1 MYNRPPTSS
10 VFPVDTRAQY
20 ARMLPDAR
28 ETGMAAIMS
37 KLVPEVPSQRVGV
50 GGLSTD
56 AKAGKNK
63 SIEHLDLSLLT
74 KISDMTA
81 NDVNDAR
88 SIFQLLPETQLAMQ
102 ILTSSILSP
111 KDMVTTSINFG
122 LEQNRFSSDLASA
135 MQGVIEEHFEK
146 VYKISDLLTPS
157 LEDALFMTGSY
168 PLLILP
174 ENSIDVAINSVG
186 RVTMESIND
195 QVKDDNLRHLGYL
208 GNPVA
213 PKNGAAMN
221 LGLEALSG
229 NGSYG
234 THTYVPK
241 MVIGMNA
248 VVDDEENGI
257 KAGDKME
264 VDTLME
270 VVDNPSILKMPALR
284 ERMAQDR
291 IDAIMQKQGMLQVNG
306 VQFAVSQESFGA
318 YTEYNLGTRRKLS
331 QAHVPLEI
339 IKTNHEIAR
348 DTIGHPTVMKL
359 PSESVIPV
367 HQPGA
372 PRKHLGYFILLDE
385 LGNPINSVDQRDYFT
400 DMANSLNTNSSMG
413 SQILAQAKRALMGQE
428 TSRQTEIEEMARVYG
443 RMIDRELTQRLEAGP
458 YGRQLEVTVPEEI
471 YRVMFARRM
480 AHQRTKVLYVPAQM
494 MVYIAF
500 DYNKYGIGQSLLQQ
514 SKVLG
519 GIRVVSLLADAM
531 AGIKNS
537 INRTQ
542 LAIQLEPTDP
552 NPSQTVEFLLHEF
565 AKTRQGIFPLGAT
578 NPVDINSYLQ
588 RASIDVVVTGNTRY
602 PEIKMDVTERQSNRV
617 KPDTDFTD
625 KLRDAHLQAMGLS
638 PDMVDAGQGA
648 DFATS
653 VLANNLLLAKR
664 VLTYQTEFEGFLN
677 DFVIKY
683 VLADGALMAEL
694 RKLVDEN
701 RNKLTREQQR
711 ANEISKDAKDQRD
724 ALTKGKTSAS
734 MESMSERLED
744 LQAMGRDAVIMEFLQ
759 ALRLRLPK
767 PDMATAEAQ
776 ASAYNSREEF
786 VDKCLGNWINEAY
799 LTEQGLGDLKDL
811 VPMVKEAAKA
821 KIMRDWMA
829 DNNVM
834 PEIFTLLTNPDPD
847 EQPDLIRGIE
857 DHVKSMSKSLL
868 HVMYALATT
877 QRRTGPAVERLKK
890 IVGPNDDFGGGGSY
904 DYQSAPANPSD
915 DLLDPGM
922 DVGGGDALDVPPGDE
937 TGGEPP
943 ADETGTGEEGGGG
956 DMSLP
961 PL

>member
-10 VFPVDTRAQY
+10 VFPTDTRSQY
-20 ARMLPDAR
+20 ARMLPDGR
-28 ETGMAAIMS
+28 ESGMAAIMS
-37 KLVPEVPSQRVGV
+37 KLVPELPTQRVGV
-50 GGLSTD
+50 GGLTTD
-56 AKAGKNK
+56 NRAGKNK
-63 SIEHLDLSLLT
+63 SIEHLDLALLT

-111 KDMVTTSINFG
+111 KDMVTVSVNFA
-122 LEQNRFSSDLASA
+122 LEQNRFNGELASA
-135 MQGVIEEHFEK
+135 MQGVIQEHFEK

-157 LEDALFMTGSY
+157 LEDSLFMTGSY

-174 ENSIDVAINSVG
+174 ENSIDAAINSVG
-186 RVTMESIND
+186 RVSMESIKD
-195 QVKDDNLRHLGYL
+195 QVENDELTHLGYL
-208 GNPVA
+208 ANPVT
-213 PKNGAAMN
+213 PTGGKMN

-229 NGSYG
+229 QGSYG
-234 THTYVPK
+234 TQTYKPATTLTL
-241 MVIGMNA
+241 N
-248 VVDDEENGI
+248 VVEED
-257 KAGDKME
+257 GDLKVGEKLEIDAML
-264 VDTLME
+264 D

-291 IDAIMQKQGMLQVNG
+291 IEAIMSKQKMLQVNG
-306 VQFAVSQESFGA
+306 FQFAVSQESFGA

-348 DTIGHPTVMKL
+348 DTIGHPTVMKV

-428 TSRQTEIEEMARVYG
+428 TSRQSEIEEMARVYG
-443 RMIDRELTQRLEAGP
+443 RMVDRELTQKLQAGP
-458 YGRQLEVTVPEEI
+458 YGTQMEVTAPEEI

-552 NPSQTVEFLLHEF
+552 NPSQTVEFLTHEF

-588 RASIDVVVTGNTRY
+588 RASIDVVVTGNTRF
-602 PEIKMDVTERQSNRV
+602 PEVKMDVTERQSNRV

-677 DFVIKY
+677 DFIIKY

-694 RKLVDEN
+694 RELVEKN
-701 RNKLTREQQR
+701 RHKLTREQQR
-711 ANEISKDAKDQRD
+711 AQQTSEDTKEQRA
-724 ALTKGKTSAS
+724 ALTKGKTTAT
-734 MESMSERLED
+734 MENINERLED
-744 LQAMGRDAVIMEFLQ
+744 LEAMGRDAVIMEFLQ
-759 ALRLRLPK
+759 CLRLRLPK

-776 ASAYNSREEF
+776 SAAYTAREEF
-786 VDKCLGNWINEAY
+786 VEKCLGNWLNEAY
-799 LTEQGLGDLKDL
+799 LVEQGMGDLKDL

-821 KIMRDWMA
+821 KVMRDWMA

-834 PEIFTLLTNPDPD
+834 PELFDMLTNADPD

-857 DHVKSMSKSLL
+857 DHFKSMNKSLL
-868 HVMYALATT
+868 HVMYALAVT
-877 QRRTGPAVERLKK
+877 QRRSGPAVDRLKK
-890 IVGPNDDFGGGGSY
+890 IVGPNDEFGGGGGY
-904 DYQSAPANPSD
+904 DYQSAPANPADADFGGDPSMDMGGTD
-915 DLLDPGM
+915 DLGL
-922 DVGGGDALDVPPGDE
+922 PPED
-937 TGGEPP
+937 GEPP
-943 ADETGTGEEGGGG
+943 ADDAGGEESGGGE
-956 DMSLP
+956 LP
-961 PL
+961 IPSI

>member
-10 VFPVDTRAQY
+10 VFPTDTRSQY
-20 ARMLPDAR
+20 PRMLPDAR
-28 ETGMAAIMS
+28 ETSMAAIMS
-37 KLVPEVPSQRVGV
+37 KMVPEVPSQRVGV
-50 GGLSTD
+50 GGLTTD
-56 AKAGKNK
+56 ARAGKNK
-63 SIEHLDLSLLT
+63 SIENLDLSLLT

-102 ILTSSILSP
+102 ILVSSILSP
-111 KDMVTTSINFG
+111 KDMVTVSANFG
-122 LEQNRFSSDLASA
+122 LEQNRFNSELSSA
-135 MQGVIEEHFEK
+135 MQAVIQEHFEK
-146 VYKISDLLTPS
+146 VYKISDLFTPS
-157 LEDALFMTGSY
+157 LEDSLFMTGSY

-174 ENSIDVAINSVG
+174 ENSIDDAINSVG
-186 RVTMESIND
+186 RVTMESMSD
-195 QVKDDNLRHLGYL
+195 QIKGDKLSHLGFL
-208 GNPVA
+208 ANPPEA
-213 PKNGAAMN
+213 SKDGEMN
-221 LGLEALSG
+221 LGLEALMG
-229 NGSYG
+229 HGGYG

-241 MVIGMNA
+241 MIIGMNA
-248 VVDDEENGI
+248 VVDDEEN
-257 KAGDKME
+257 KVKVGDLVTFDPMIE
-264 VDTLME
+264 VI
-270 VVDNPSILKMPALR
+270 DNPSILKMPALR
-284 ERMAQDR
+284 ERISQDR
-291 IDAIMQKQGMLQVNG
+291 VEEILARQTNG
-306 VQFAVSQESFGA
+306 VHFAISQESFGT
-318 YTEYNLGTRRKLS
+318 YTEYTLGTRRKLS

-339 IKTNHEIAR
+339 VKTNHEIAR

-367 HQPGA
+367 CQPGA
-372 PRKHLGYFILLDE
+372 PRKHLGYFILLDD

-428 TSRQTEIEEMARVYG
+428 TSRQAEREEMARVYG
-443 RMIDRELTQRLEAGP
+443 RMIDRELNKRAQAGP
-458 YGRQLEVTVPEEI
+458 MGSQMEVTAPEEV
-471 YRVMFARRM
+471 YRVMYARRM

-542 LAIQLEPTDP
+542 LAITLDPSDP
-552 NPSQTVEFLLHEF
+552 NPSQTVEFMVHEF

-588 RASIDVVVTGNTRY
+588 RASVDVVVTGNTRF
-602 PEIKMDVTERQSNRV
+602 PEVKMDVTERQSNRV

-683 VLADGALMAEL
+683 VLSDGALMAEL
-694 RKLVDEN
+694 RKLVDDN
-701 RNKLTREQQR
+701 RHKLTRQQQR
-711 ANEISKDAKDQRD
+711 ANEISKDAKEQRA
-724 ALTKGKTSAS
+724 ALTKGKTTAT
-734 MESMSERLED
+734 MENINERLED
-744 LQAMGRDAVIMEFLQ
+744 LEAMGRDAVIMEFLQ
-759 ALRLRLPK
+759 CLRLRLPK

-776 ASAYNSREEF
+776 ASAYNAREEF

-834 PEIFTLLTNPDPD
+834 PEIFNMLTNPDQD

-857 DHVKSMSKSLL
+857 DHIKSMSKSLL
-868 HVMYALATT
+868 HVMFALATT

-890 IVGPNDDFGGGGSY
+890 IVGPDDGFGGGSSY
-904 DYQSAPANPSD
+904 DYQSAPANPND
-915 DLLDPGM
+915 DFMDPGM
-922 DVGGGDALDVPPGDE
+922 DTGGGDALDVPPGDE

-943 ADETGTGEEGGGG
+943 ADETGDGSEGGG
-956 DMSLP
+956 DLSMP
-961 PL
+961 PM